1 MNESLLIEQL
11 RNSSETAF
19 NAIYKM
25 YVRTLLAFCHQY
37 TKSMEEAEDI
47 VQEVFTGLWK
57 SRVTIQRE
65 TTLRPL
71 LLTMSRNRLIN
82 AYRRTVNS
90 PVFEEF
96 TEYRGSTSADD
107 ASRQME
113 YDEFVR
119 KMRRVI
125 GSMPATQQRV
135 IDLTRFQGKSIRETA
150 EMLGL
155 SEQTVKNQV
164 SLGLKTLRSE
174 LLRMIVTLWLL
185 HYVN

>member
-19 NAIYKM
+19 NAIYNM
-25 YVRTLLAFCHQY
+25 YARALLAFCHQY

-57 SRVTIQRE
+57 SRANLQRD

-96 TEYRGSTSADD
+96 TEYRGSTAADD
-107 ASRQME
+107 ASRKME
-113 YDEFVR
+113 YDEFVGR
-119 KMRRVI
+119 MRRVLD
-125 GSMPATQQRV
+125 GMPATQRSV
-135 IDLTRFQGKSIRETA
+135 IELTRFHGKTNREAA

-164 SLGLKTLRSE
+164 SLGLKTMRSE
-174 LLRMIVTLWLL
+174 LLRVILTLWLL
-185 HYVN
+185 NFVN